1 MFGRKKAK
9 QNVMGHEI
17 LAPKPTR
24 WAYLYILKY
33 IALPIGMVL
42 TGMDIILYFI
52 FKYAFNSCYGVFC
65 LIG

>member
-1 MFGRKKAK
+1 
-9 QNVMGHEI
+9 MGHEI

-24 WAYLYILKY
+24 WAYFYILKY
-33 IALPIGMVL
+33 IALPVGMIL
-42 TGMDIILYFI
+42 TGMDIVLFFI